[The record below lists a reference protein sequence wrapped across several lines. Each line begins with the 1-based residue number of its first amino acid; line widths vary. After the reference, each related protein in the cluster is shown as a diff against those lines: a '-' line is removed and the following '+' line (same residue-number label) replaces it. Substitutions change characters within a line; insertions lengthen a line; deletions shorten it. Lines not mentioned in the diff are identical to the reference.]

1 MTFVVSSG
9 DHGVAYGS
17 QECYVNGTL
26 VSHPDKGGFVGQ
38 FPASCPYVTA
48 VGATQLATNDTVRSS
63 PSRLPTRVLT
73 RLSIAHSQCA
83 VTVV

>member
-17 QECYVNGTL
+17 QECFVNGTL

-48 VGATQLATNDTVRSS
+48 VGATQIAKNDTVRSF
-63 PSRLPTRVLT
+63 PF
-73 RLSIAHSQCA
+73 HQ
-83 VTVV
+83 